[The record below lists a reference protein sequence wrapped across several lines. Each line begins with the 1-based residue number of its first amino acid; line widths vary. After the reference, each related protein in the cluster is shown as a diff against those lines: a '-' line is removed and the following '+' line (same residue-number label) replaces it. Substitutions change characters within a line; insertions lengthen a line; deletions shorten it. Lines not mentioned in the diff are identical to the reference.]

1 MANCTTSRGE
11 STRVRDS
18 SAGRHESAVNE
29 YAHPANLS
37 NGTLPRRSFL
47 GALLAAGAA
56 TVLGTLPA
64 AGIAPRRRLGF
75 QLYTARREM
84 ARDLSGTL
92 ARIAA
97 IGYEEV
103 EFAGYFGMHAM
114 SIRTALGAAGLAAPS
129 AHIGMPELY
138 GNWRATVAFASAVGH
153 KYLNFAWVP
162 DEHRTVDGYRRLAE
176 RFNRAGEQALSA
188 GVRLGYHNYTYD
200 FTRAGDGFLYDV
212 MLAETDPRYVT
223 MQMDVYWLVAA
234 GQDPLTYL
242 ARHPGRHH
250 SLHLKDVTADKRMTD
265 VGSGIIDWPRLIPA
279 ARGAGAR
286 HFFVEHDEP
295 VDALS
300 SARTS
305 LAYLRSL
312 RI

>member
-1 MANCTTSRGE
+1 M
-11 STRVRDS
+11 D
-18 SAGRHESAVNE
+18 
-29 YAHPANLS
+29 
-37 NGTLPRRSFL
+37 RRSFL
-47 GALLAAGAA
+47 GLLSAAAVTAVRPVAAA
-56 TVLGTLPA
+56 TPA
-64 AGIAPRRRLGF
+64 PARRFGF

-84 ARDLSGTL
+84 ARDFSGTL
-92 ARIAA
+92 ARIASL
-97 IGYEEV
+97 GYDEV

-114 SIRTALGAAGLAAPS
+114 AVRSALDAAGLAAPA
-129 AHIGMPELY
+129 AHIGMPELT
-138 GNWRATVAFASAVGH
+138 GNWRASVAFASSLGH

-162 DEHRTVDGYRRLAE
+162 NEDRTVDGYKRLAD
-176 RFNRAGEQALSA
+176 RFNRAGEAALAA

-223 MQMDVYWLVAA
+223 MQMDVYWLVDA
-234 GQDPLTYL
+234 GQDPLAYL
-242 ARHPGRHH
+242 ARHPGRYH
-250 SLHLKDVTADKRMTD
+250 SLHLKDVTADKRMAD
-265 VGSGIIDWPRLIPA
+265 VGSGTIDWPRILLA
-279 ARGAGAR
+279 ADAAGAR